1 MIPHAGKQPWP
12 QGGPV
17 SDRSRP
23 GPGPGIVRLV
33 IGAVAVL
40 AMLAGLSLPVLAA
53 TPAQAAAP
61 TPNAYVTNQ
70 GSNTVSVIDTVTN
83 TVTATV
89 PVGGRPFGVAVTPD
103 GTHVYVPNSTSNDV
117 SVIDTTS
124 NTVTATVPAG
134 LGPSGVAIGTPPPPS
149 PSLTVTKTHQG
160 AFARGE
166 KNTYSITV
174 TNNGTG
180 PTDGTTVTVTDTLPT
195 GLTAASLS
203 GTGWTC
209 TLATPTCTRSDTLA
223 PGASY
228 PTITLTVKASC
239 RAPKQVTNT
248 VTVTGGGST
257 PDTATDTTTIKRG
270 RHCEKQHHHN
280 SRHDKKHRLDE
291 LDTSHGAP
299 RNQQPHHD

>member
-1 MIPHAGKQPWP
+1 MIPYGGKQPWP

-70 GSNTVSVIDTVTN
+70 GSNTVSVIDT
-83 TVTATV
+83 AT
-89 PVGGRPFGVAVTPD
+89 
-103 GTHVYVPNSTSNDV
+103 
-117 SVIDTTS
+117 

-134 LGPSGVAIGTPPPPS
+134 FGPSGVAIGTPPPPS

-257 PDTATDTTTIKRG
+257 PDTNTAIDPTTIKRG